1 MPRMTARGCM
11 DEAGGFIG
19 YRNPDQIPF
28 DPAHKT
34 HVDQV
39 TKDCC
44 LGGSAKLDNRLPNVQ
59 YRWFATFFLI
69 FSYPR
74 YPSIFSRGRGFFIF
88 FM

>member
-1 MPRMTARGCM
+1 M

-39 TKDCC
+39 TKDYC
-44 LGGSAKLDNRLPNVQ
+44 LGGSCNLDDRLFHFQ
-59 YRWFATFFLI
+59 
-69 FSYPR
+69 
-74 YPSIFSRGRGFFIF
+74 
-88 FM
+88 